1 MNRLLLFLTLAF
13 SVLLP
18 ITVKAEQPL
27 KISLDDAVS
36 LCLEKSWEI
45 RSAHQKVAEAEGGV
59 VSARA
64 AFMPTI
70 TAQGSY
76 TRLSEAVALETVVPI
91 YGTLQVPVFGPTGD
105 TIGFTYVPGIVDT
118 AAMDFSMW
126 EEDNYL
132 LTVGLQQP
140 LFTWGRRI
148 NGYLLANH
156 NLKAHREDYKRKKQ
170 DVVFNVTRLFYSVL
184 VAREFLKL
192 TEEGFAQM
200 ETHAK
205 SAARLYQEGKIS
217 RLDLIRANVARE
229 NMKPQVLRARNAVE
243 LTTDG
248 LKLAIGLDATEEVE
262 VSGGLTYEPVGYDL
276 EEHLSAARKHR
287 PDLKALRERREMA
300 ARALAIAQAANK
312 PTIVASA
319 NYEYKKP
326 YNFENVWDKDW
337 SATVAITI
345 PIFQGFSTV
354 GESRKAKAQL
364 EQARA
369 AEEAAEAL
377 VELDV
382 KSAYLALKE
391 AEESI
396 ESQRKNVEEAEEA
409 FRIAEEQFAN
419 GLLSN
424 VEYLDTQLALSRAK
438 ANYIK
443 ALGDFNIA
451 RAALNRAVG
460 RGDWEEESQ

>member
-1 MNRLLLFLTLAF
+1 
-13 SVLLP
+13 
-18 ITVKAEQPL
+18 
-27 KISLDDAVS
+27 
-36 LCLEKSWEI
+36 
-45 RSAHQKVAEAEGGV
+45 
-59 VSARA
+59 
-64 AFMPTI
+64 
-70 TAQGSY
+70 
-76 TRLSEAVALETVVPI
+76 
-91 YGTLQVPVFGPTGD
+91 
-105 TIGFTYVPGIVDT
+105 
-118 AAMDFSMW
+118 
-126 EEDNYL
+126 
-132 LTVGLQQP
+132 
-140 LFTWGRRI
+140 
-148 NGYLLANH
+148 
-156 NLKAHREDYKRKKQ
+156 
-170 DVVFNVTRLFYSVL
+170 
-184 VAREFLKL
+184 
-192 TEEGFAQM
+192 
-200 ETHAK
+200 
-205 SAARLYQEGKIS
+205 
-217 RLDLIRANVARE
+217 
-229 NMKPQVLRARNAVE
+229 
-243 LTTDG
+243 
-248 LKLAIGLDATEEVE
+248 
-262 VSGGLTYEPVGYDL
+262 
-276 EEHLSAARKHR
+276 
-287 PDLKALRERREMA
+287 
-300 ARALAIAQAANK
+300 
-312 PTIVASA
+312 
-319 NYEYKKP
+319 YKKP

-369 AEEAAEAL
+369 AEEAADAL